1 MLMQSQITCYPVQ
14 MSTIFLFF
22 PPRSKLSVEMQ
33 DKANII
39 ISKGHQAVVK
49 HTLTMCMS
57 TPYISSH
64 LALFK

>member
-1 MLMQSQITCYPVQ
+1 MQHET
-14 MSTIFLFF
+14 
-22 PPRSKLSVEMQ
+22 
-33 DKANII
+33 NII
-39 ISKGHQAVVK
+39 ISKGHHAVVK

>member
-1 MLMQSQITCYPVQ
+1 MQSQITCYTVQ
-14 MSTIFLFF
+14 MSTIFFF
-22 PPRSKLSVEMQ
+22 PPSQSKTSVEMR

-39 ISKGHQAVVK
+39 ISKGHHAVVK